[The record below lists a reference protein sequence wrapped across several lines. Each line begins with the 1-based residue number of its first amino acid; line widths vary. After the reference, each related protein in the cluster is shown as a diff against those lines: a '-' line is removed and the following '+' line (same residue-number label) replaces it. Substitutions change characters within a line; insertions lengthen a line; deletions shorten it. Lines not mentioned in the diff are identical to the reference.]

1 MCGIAGFSISDKD
14 HRHIDCRRLAKNLAL
29 QIERRGRDA
38 TGIAWSETT
47 ENGLGIWYMK
57 EAMPAS
63 EFVKH
68 LDQIPKYTRT
78 AIIHTRYAT
87 KGSPE
92 NNDNNHPIVVG
103 DTVGIHN
110 GSIRNDDEL
119 IEMVG
124 TGRTGQVD
132 TEAIFRLIDESSPDA
147 PYEHLGLLEGSAAL
161 AWFDRNDPS
170 ALHLCR
176 VCGSPLYLATTA
188 GGSKVFASL
197 DYMIAS
203 AARQSDVRID
213 KVKELGQGLYLKI
226 EHGKVVDLSTVKT
239 LEGSRVA

>member
-14 HRHIDCRRLAKNLAL
+14 HRHIDCRTLAKNLAR

-47 ENGLGIWYMK
+47 EDGVGVWYMK
-57 EAMPAS
+57 DHEPATS
-63 EFVKH
+63 FLH
-68 LDQIPKYTRT
+68 SIDQIPRHTRT

-87 KGSPE
+87 KGSPQ

-103 DTVGIHN
+103 HTVGIHN
-110 GSIRNDDEL
+110 GSIRNDDEI

-132 TEAIFRLIDESSPDA
+132 TEAIFRLIDVSDRSRPFEN
-147 PYEHLGLLEGSAAL
+147 LGLINGTAAL
-161 AWFDRNDPS
+161 AWFDVDDPS
-170 ALHLCR
+170 SLHLCR
-176 VCGSPLYLATTA
+176 VCGSPLFVATTE

-197 DYMIAS
+197 DYMVAT
-203 AARQSDVRID
+203 ACRQSGVKVD
-213 KVKELGQGLYLKI
+213 KIKEIGEGLYMKI
-226 EHGKVVDLSTVKT
+226 QHGKVTDVSYVLAPAGM
-239 LEGSRVA
+239 LA